1 MYADISLNKIMQI
14 LSLTIILSLSVI
26 LTLNLEIGYVSNANL
41 FSSLIKNNYEYLKY
55 KSDISNGGNAF
66 LVTGLFSIFKN
77 DVGEDSSTETA
88 NLVPV
93 LLYHGIL
100 DKSDG
105 ENVLLKDFKEQMFAL
120 KRNGWNTITLE
131 ELHGFINEGKKLPDK
146 SFLLTF
152 DDGRKDSYYPVD
164 PILKALDYN
173 AVIFVITKYSLTQ
186 SSKYYLDKNELKE
199 MLKSGRWEIQ
209 SHTKEGHTFYVI
221 DQTGTK
227 GHFYSDRLWLSD
239 RNRLETEEEFTSRI
253 TKDFQESK
261 SELEKY
267 LDTKVISFAYPFGDY
282 GQNSVNYSNAT
293 KVVLKT
299 IAPIYQMTFYQAW
312 GEYSQ
317 NSPNNKILV
326 KRIEVDKDWNAQ
338 KLLEVINSGREKDIT
353 YTDNFEQDSGWV
365 TRWGETLI
373 DNNKLQIKSTEFS
386 SGALVFLDGTQHW
399 TNYQF
404 NAEVHAIKGE
414 SITLVANYKD
424 ELNYDS
430 CVFSTKYVKIE
441 QIINGTKKILVLR
454 KGASTFIGATREL
467 GISTNNNQLSCS
479 IGNTIIVKS
488 KPPYTV
494 KSSGGIG
501 FKIWDPILNNSEI
514 EIKNISVEPIT
525 L

>member
-14 LSLTIILSLSVI
+14 LSLILVLSLSVI
-26 LTLNLEIGYVSNANL
+26 LTLNLEIGYVNNANL
-41 FSSLIKNNYEYLKY
+41 FSSLIKNNYDYLKY
-55 KSDISNGGNAF
+55 KSDLSNGGNAF

-77 DVGEDSSTETA
+77 DVEENSPTETA
-88 NLVPV
+88 NLVPI

-120 KRNGWNTITLE
+120 KRNGWNTITIE
-131 ELHGFINEGKKLPDK
+131 ELHGYIDEGKKLPNK

-173 AVIFVITKYSLTQ
+173 AVIFVISKYSLTQ

-221 DQTGTK
+221 DKTGTK
-227 GHFYSDRLWLSD
+227 GHFYSDRLWLSNM
-239 RNRLETEEEFTSRI
+239 NRLENEEEFTSRI

-261 SELEKY
+261 SDLEKN
-267 LDTKVISFAYPFGDY
+267 LDINIISFAYPFGDY
-282 GQNSVNYSNAT
+282 GQNSLNYSNAT

-299 IAPIYQMTFYQAW
+299 IAPIYPMTFYQTW
-312 GEYSQ
+312 GEYTQ

-326 KRIEVDKDWNAQ
+326 KRIEVDKDWDAQ

-353 YTDNFEQDSGWV
+353 YTDNFEQDSGWI

-373 DNNKLQIKSTEFS
+373 DDNKLQIKSTESS
-386 SGALVFLDGTQHW
+386 SGALVFLDGAQHW
-399 TNYQF
+399 AGYQF
-404 NAEVHAIKGE
+404 NAEVHTIKGE
-414 SITLVANYKD
+414 AIILVANYED

-441 QIINGTKKILVLR
+441 QTVKGTKKTLAQR
-454 KGASTFIGATREL
+454 KGDSTFVGTTRQL
-467 GISTNNNQLSCS
+467 GISTKNNQLSCYIDS
-479 IGNTIIVKS
+479 TLIVKS
-488 KPPYTV
+488 KPVDTV
-494 KSSGGIG
+494 KNSGGVG
-501 FKIWDPILNNSEI
+501 FKIWDPTLNNSEI
-514 EIKNISVEPIT
+514 EIKNVSVEPVAF
-525 L
+525 

>member
-100 DKSDG
+100 DKS
-105 ENVLLKDFKEQMFAL
+105 
-120 KRNGWNTITLE
+120 
-131 ELHGFINEGKKLPDK
+131 
-146 SFLLTF
+146 FLLTF

-221 DQTGTK
+221 DKTGTK
-227 GHFYSDRLWLSD
+227 GHFYSDRLWLSNM
-239 RNRLETEEEFTSRI
+239 NRLENEEEFTSRI
-253 TKDFQESK
+253 NKDFQESK
-261 SELEKY
+261 SDLEKN
-267 LDTKVISFAYPFGDY
+267 LDINIISFAYPFGDY
-282 GQNSVNYSNAT
+282 GQNSLNYSNAT

-299 IAPIYQMTFYQAW
+299 IAPIYPMTFYQTW
-312 GEYSQ
+312 GEYTQ

-326 KRIEVDKDWNAQ
+326 KRIEVDKDWDAQ

-353 YTDNFEQDSGWV
+353 YTDNFEQDSGWI

-373 DNNKLQIKSTEFS
+373 DDNKLQIKSTESS
-386 SGALVFLDGTQHW
+386 SGALVFLDGAQHW
-399 TNYQF
+399 AGYQF
-404 NAEVHAIKGE
+404 NAEVHTIKGE
-414 SITLVANYKD
+414 AIILVANYED

-441 QIINGTKKILVLR
+441 QTVKGTKKTLAQKKGILL
-454 KGASTFIGATREL
+454 L
-467 GISTNNNQLSCS
+467 
-479 IGNTIIVKS
+479 
-488 KPPYTV
+488 
-494 KSSGGIG
+494 
-501 FKIWDPILNNSEI
+501 
-514 EIKNISVEPIT
+514 
-525 L
+525 

>member
-120 KRNGWNTITLE
+120 KRNGWNTITIE
-131 ELHGFINEGKKLPDK
+131 ELHGYIDEGKKLPNK

-173 AVIFVITKYSLTQ
+173 AVIFVISKYSLTQ

-221 DQTGTK
+221 DKTGTK
-227 GHFYSDRLWLSD
+227 GHFYSDRLWLSNM
-239 RNRLETEEEFTSRI
+239 NRLENEEEFTSRI

-261 SELEKY
+261 SDLEKN
-267 LDTKVISFAYPFGDY
+267 LDINIISFAYPFGDY
-282 GQNSVNYSNAT
+282 GQNSLNYSNAT

-299 IAPIYQMTFYQAW
+299 IAPIYPMTFYQTW
-312 GEYSQ
+312 GEYTQ

-326 KRIEVDKDWNAQ
+326 KRIEVDKDWDAQ

-353 YTDNFEQDSGWV
+353 YTDNFEQDSGWI

-373 DNNKLQIKSTEFS
+373 DDNKLQIKSTESS
-386 SGALVFLDGTQHW
+386 SGALVFLDGAQHW
-399 TNYQF
+399 AGYQF
-404 NAEVHAIKGE
+404 NAEVHTIKGE
-414 SITLVANYKD
+414 AIILVANYED

-441 QIINGTKKILVLR
+441 QTVKGTKKTLAQR
-454 KGASTFIGATREL
+454 KGDSTFVGTTRQL
-467 GISTNNNQLSCS
+467 GISTKNNQLSCYIDS
-479 IGNTIIVKS
+479 TLIVKS
-488 KPPYTV
+488 KPVDTV
-494 KSSGGIG
+494 KNSGGIG
-501 FKIWDPILNNSEI
+501 FKIWDPTLNNSEI
-514 EIKNISVEPIT
+514 EIKNVSVEPVAF
-525 L
+525 

>member
-14 LSLTIILSLSVI
+14 LSLILVLSLSVI
-26 LTLNLEIGYVSNANL
+26 LTLNLEIGYVNNANL
-41 FSSLIKNNYEYLKY
+41 FSSLIKNNYDYLKY
-55 KSDISNGGNAF
+55 KSDLSNGGNAF

-77 DVGEDSSTETA
+77 DVEENSPTETA
-88 NLVPV
+88 NLVPI

-221 DQTGTK
+221 DKTGTK
-227 GHFYSDRLWLSD
+227 GHFYSDRLWLSNM
-239 RNRLETEEEFTSRI
+239 NRLENEEEFTSRI

-261 SELEKY
+261 SDLEKN
-267 LDTKVISFAYPFGDY
+267 LDINIISFAYPFGDY
-282 GQNSVNYSNAT
+282 GQNSLNYSNAT

-299 IAPIYQMTFYQAW
+299 IAPIYPMTFYQTW
-312 GEYSQ
+312 GEYTQ

-326 KRIEVDKDWNAQ
+326 KRIEVDKDWDAQ

-353 YTDNFEQDSGWV
+353 YTDNFEQDSGWI

-373 DNNKLQIKSTEFS
+373 DDNKLQIKSTESS
-386 SGALVFLDGTQHW
+386 SGALVFLDGAQHW
-399 TNYQF
+399 AGYQF
-404 NAEVHAIKGE
+404 NAEVHTIKGE
-414 SITLVANYKD
+414 AIILVANYED

-441 QIINGTKKILVLR
+441 QTVKGTKKTLAQR
-454 KGASTFIGATREL
+454 KGDSTFVGTTRQL
-467 GISTNNNQLSCS
+467 GISTKNNQLSCYIDS
-479 IGNTIIVKS
+479 TLIVKS
-488 KPPYTV
+488 KPVDTV
-494 KSSGGIG
+494 KNSGGIG
-501 FKIWDPILNNSEI
+501 FKIWDPTLNNSEI
-514 EIKNISVEPIT
+514 EIKNVSVEPVAF
-525 L
+525 